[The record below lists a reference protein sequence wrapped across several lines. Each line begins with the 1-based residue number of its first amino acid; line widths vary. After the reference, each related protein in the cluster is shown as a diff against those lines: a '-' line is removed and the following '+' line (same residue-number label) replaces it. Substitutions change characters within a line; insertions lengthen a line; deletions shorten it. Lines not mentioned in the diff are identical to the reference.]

1 MYNVYDIEDITEE
14 KKEFV
19 IDSDSKADWAL
30 SIIKQEQ
37 DEQQRLLNSIDEQI
51 EILKAKRERIAE
63 NDKCRFLKG
72 KLNEYFESIQD
83 GKREMKTCIKYK
95 LANGELVYTKPKVSY
110 ERDNDK
116 IITWLSEHNKFEY
129 IKTNPTVDWK
139 ELSKTEFFSQIDG
152 VTEVTTE
159 AKFEVKAL

>member
-1 MYNVYDIEDITEE
+1 MYNVYDIEDITED
-14 KKEFV
+14 KQEFV

-37 DEQQRLLNSIDEQI
+37 DEQNRLLASIDEQI
-51 EILKAKRERIAE
+51 EILKAKRERIAD

-72 KLNEYFESIQD
+72 KLNEYFESLTD

-95 LANGELVYTKPKVSY
+95 LANGELVYKKPQIQY

-139 ELSKTEFFSQIDG
+139 ELSKTEFFRDIDG
-152 VTEVTTE
+152 ITEVTTE
-159 AKFEVKAL
+159 AKFEVKL

>member
-72 KLNEYFESIQD
+72 KLNEYFDSIQD

-95 LANGELVYTKPKVSY
+95 LANGELVYTKPKTSY

-116 IITWLSEHNKFEY
+116 IITWLSEHNKFEF
-129 IKTNPTVDWK
+129 IKTNPTIDWK
-139 ELSKTEFFSQIDG
+139 ELCKTDFFSEIDG
-152 VTEVTTE
+152 ITEVTTQ
-159 AKFEVKAL
+159 AKFEVKL

>member
-1 MYNVYDIEDITEE
+1 MYNVYDIEDITED
-14 KKEFV
+14 KQEFV

-51 EILKAKRERIAE
+51 EILKAKRERIAD

-72 KLNEYFESIQD
+72 KLNEYFESISE
-83 GKREMKTCIKYK
+83 GKRELKSCIKYK
-95 LANGELVYTKPKVSY
+95 LANGELVYKKPVINY

-116 IITWLSEHNKFEY
+116 IIAWLTEHNKFEY
-129 IKTNPTVDWK
+129 IKTNPTVDRQ
-139 ELSKTEFFSQIDG
+139 ELKNTEFFKDIDG
-152 VTEVTTE
+152 IKEVTTE
-159 AKFEVKAL
+159 PKFEVKL

>member
-1 MYNVYDIEDITEE
+1 MCNVYDIEDITDE

-72 KLNEYFESIQD
+72 KLNEYFESISE
-83 GKREMKTCIKYK
+83 GKRELKSCIKYK
-95 LANGELVYTKPKVSY
+95 LANGELVYKKPVINY

-116 IITWLSEHNKFEY
+116 IIAWLTEHNKFEY
-129 IKTNPTVDWK
+129 IKTNPSVDWQ
-139 ELSKTEFFSQIDG
+139 ELKNTEFFKDIDG
-152 VTEVTTE
+152 ITEIMTE
-159 AKFEVKAL
+159 AKFEVKL

>member
-95 LANGELVYTKPKVSY
+95 LANGELVYTKPKISY
-110 ERDNDK
+110 KRDNDK

-159 AKFEVKAL
+159 AKFEVKL

>member
-1 MYNVYDIEDITEE
+1 MYNVYEIDDITDE

-19 IDSDSKADWAL
+19 IDSDIKADWAL

-51 EILKAKRERIAE
+51 EILKAKRERIAD

-72 KLNEYFESIQD
+72 KLNEYFESISE
-83 GKREMKTCIKYK
+83 GKRELKSCIKYK
-95 LANGELVYTKPKVSY
+95 LANGELVYKKPVINY

-116 IITWLSEHNKFEY
+116 IIAWLTEHNKFEY
-129 IKTNPTVDWK
+129 IKTNPTVDWQ
-139 ELSKTEFFSQIDG
+139 ELKNTEFFKEIDG
-152 VTEVTTE
+152 IKEVTTE
-159 AKFEVKAL
+159 PKFEVKL

>member
-1 MYNVYDIEDITEE
+1 MCNVYDIEDITDE

-72 KLNEYFESIQD
+72 KLNEYFESIQE
-83 GKREMKTCIKYK
+83 GKRELKTCIKYK
-95 LANGELVYTKPKVSY
+95 LANGELVYKKPVINY

-116 IITWLSEHNKFEY
+116 IIAWLTEHNKFEY
-129 IKTNPTVDWK
+129 IKTNPTVDWQ
-139 ELSKTEFFSQIDG
+139 ELKNTEFFKDIDG
-152 VTEVTTE
+152 IKEVTTE
-159 AKFEVKAL
+159 AKFEVKL

>member
-95 LANGELVYTKPKVSY
+95 LANGELVYTKPKTGY
-110 ERDNDK
+110 KRDDDK
-116 IITWLSEHNKFEY
+116 IITWLSEHNKFEF
-129 IKTNPTVDWK
+129 IKTNPTIDWK
-139 ELSKTEFFSQIDG
+139 ELCKTDFFSEIDG
-152 VTEVTTE
+152 ITEVTTQ
-159 AKFEVKAL
+159 AKFEVKL

>member
-1 MYNVYDIEDITEE
+1 MYNVYEIDDITDE

-19 IDSDSKADWAL
+19 IDSDIKADWAL

-51 EILKAKRERIAE
+51 EILKAKRERIAD

-72 KLNEYFESIQD
+72 KLNEYFESIQE
-83 GKREMKTCIKYK
+83 GKKELKTCIKYK
-95 LANGELVYTKPKVSY
+95 LANGELVFKKSQINY

-116 IITWLSEHNKFEY
+116 IIAWLTEHNKFEY
-129 IKTNPTVDWK
+129 IKTNPSVDWQ
-139 ELSKTEFFSQIDG
+139 ELKNTEFFKDIDG
-152 VTEVTTE
+152 ITEVQTE
-159 AKFEVKAL
+159 AKFEVKL

>member
-1 MYNVYDIEDITEE
+1 MCNVYEIDDITDE

-19 IDSDSKADWAL
+19 IDSDAKADWAL

-51 EILKAKRERIAE
+51 EILKAKRERIAD

-72 KLNEYFESIQD
+72 KLNEYFESISE
-83 GKREMKTCIKYK
+83 GKRELKSCIKYK
-95 LANGELVYTKPKVSY
+95 LANGELVYKKPVINY

-116 IITWLSEHNKFEY
+116 IIAWLTEHNKFEY
-129 IKTNPTVDWK
+129 IKTNPTVDWQ
-139 ELSKTEFFSQIDG
+139 ELKNTEFFKDIDG
-152 VTEVTTE
+152 IKEVTTE
-159 AKFEVKAL
+159 PKFEVKL

>member
-1 MYNVYDIEDITEE
+1 MYNVYDIEDITED
-14 KKEFV
+14 KQEFV

-95 LANGELVYTKPKVSY
+95 LANGELVYKKPQVSY

-116 IITWLSEHNKFEY
+116 ILSWLTEHSKFEY

-139 ELSKTEFFSQIDG
+139 ELSKTDFFSEIDG
-152 VTEVTTE
+152 ITEVTTQ
-159 AKFEVKAL
+159 AKFEVKL

>member
-1 MYNVYDIEDITEE
+1 MCNVYEIDDITEE

-51 EILKAKRERIAE
+51 EILKAKRERIAD

-72 KLNEYFESIQD
+72 KLNEYFESISE
-83 GKREMKTCIKYK
+83 GKRELKSCIKYK
-95 LANGELVYTKPKVSY
+95 LANGELVYTKPKTNY

-116 IITWLSEHNKFEY
+116 IISWLTEHNKFEY
-129 IKTNPTVDWK
+129 IKTNPSVDWA
-139 ELSKTEFFSQIDG
+139 ELKNTEFFKDIDG
-152 VTEVTTE
+152 IKEVTTE
-159 AKFEVKAL
+159 AKFEVKL

>member
-1 MYNVYDIEDITEE
+1 MYNVYDIEDITED
-14 KKEFV
+14 KQEFV

-95 LANGELVYTKPKVSY
+95 LANGELVYTKPKTNY

-116 IITWLSEHNKFEY
+116 IITWLSEHNKFEF
-129 IKTNPTVDWK
+129 IKTNPTIDWK
-139 ELSKTEFFSQIDG
+139 ELCKTDFFSEIDG
-152 VTEVTTE
+152 ITEVTTE
-159 AKFEVKAL
+159 AKFEVKL